1 MNRPKTLHIGGVL
14 YWVLQTR
21 NPDTMVLTDADST
34 PTVAVRKNGASVGD
48 SVTVTKRAATTGLY
62 DCSYNPAS
70 EIEGDSFTLEES
82 ATVTGTTTGS
92 ATYAASFVASVVA
105 VERGTD
111 GANTTA
117 PDNANIVAGA
127 ASAASADGKLT
138 AGRLSRID
146 RIPDVAAGAATGLAI
161 VGSEMAL
168 SSAVLAALFSDTD
181 TAALV
186 TAIIERIED
195 DLDGADLSVAAIAVA
210 VRDAILNRVL
220 AGNHDTAGTA
230 GRLIQN
236 VDAAVSTRASQTTV
250 DDVPTNSELATAL
263 GTADD
268 PVLAAIAL
276 EAVKTTAI
284 QAVTVKLNTGL
295 VLDGAVYQWTANSL
309 ELAPAGGGGGGS
321 GDALQATL
329 LEVQDT
335 AQAIAAARAGAPV
348 NPIGRVASGGRLVV
362 YIGDDWRARSATAQT
377 IPVSDPAG
385 GLYTKLLAIGAANLQ
400 FGASR
405 LNSAAGLI
413 TGSVVSVTQTTID
426 TVLHCL
432 ISVEMTAAG
441 VGLQPAD
448 DYEYQ
453 ISQRQTHSAEFDD
466 FVEITGQLSL
476 RARRVAIS

>member
-236 VDAAVSTRASQTTV
+236 ADAAVSTRASQTTV

-284 QAVTVKLNTGL
+284 QVVTVKLNTGL
-295 VLDGAVYQWTANSL
+295 VLDGAVYQWTANAL
-309 ELAPAGGGGGGS
+309 ELAPAGGGGS
-321 GDALQATL
+321 GDASQTTL
-329 LEVQDT
+329 LAVQDT
-335 AQAIAAARAGAPV
+335 VEAIAAAIAGAPV
-348 NPIGRVASGGRLVV
+348 NSIGRVAAGGRLVV
-362 YIGDDWRARSATAQT
+362 YIGDDWRARSSTAQT

-385 GLYTKLLAIGAANLQ
+385 GLYTKLIAIGAANLQ

-413 TGSVVSVTQTTID
+413 TGTVVSVTQTTID

-466 FVEITGQLSL
+466 FVEVSGQLSL
-476 RARRVAIS
+476 RARRVAVG

>member
-1 MNRPKTLHIGGVL
+1 MPFTDLVIHHEHAAVWEIPIGTAPGTPVGPGLSIIEALEATLAAIAALNDLSAAQVTDAVPT
-14 YWVLQTR
+14 VLQIQSGLATAAFIAAGFTALNQSASR
-21 NPDTMVLTDADST
+21 RIVLASSVAFEVPSTGSIEYVVELRTFDGDGGAINATGT
-34 PTVAVRKNGASVGD
+34 PTLTATGGISGD
-48 SVTVTKRAATTGLY
+48 LSARLSAWSNVTTGLY
-62 DCSYNPAS
+62 RATLTVQSTDDSQQLRFDTSANLGDGTFTAS
-70 EIEGDSFTLEES
+70 FFASITDSVAQDFTAGDRVVLQAIADRATELRLSKLD
-82 ATVTGTTTGS
+82 ATV
-92 ATYAASFVASVVA
+92 
-105 VERGTD
+105 
-111 GANTTA
+111 
-117 PDNANIVAGA
+117 
-127 ASAASADGKLT
+127 
-138 AGRLSRID
+138 
-146 RIPDVAAGAATGLAI
+146 
-161 VGSEMAL
+161 
-168 SSAVLAALFSDTD
+168 SS
-181 TAALV
+181 
-186 TAIIERIED
+186 
-195 DLDGADLSVAAIAVA
+195 
-210 VRDAILNRVL
+210 
-220 AGNHDTAGTA
+220 
-230 GRLIQN
+230 
-236 VDAAVSTRASQTTV
+236 RASQTAV
-250 DDVPTNSELATAL
+250 DDVPTNGELATAL
-263 GTADD
+263 SGADD
-268 PVLAAIAL
+268 AVLVAIAA
-276 EAVKTTAI
+276 EAVKTAAI

-335 AQAIAAARAGAPV
+335 AQAIAAALAGAPV